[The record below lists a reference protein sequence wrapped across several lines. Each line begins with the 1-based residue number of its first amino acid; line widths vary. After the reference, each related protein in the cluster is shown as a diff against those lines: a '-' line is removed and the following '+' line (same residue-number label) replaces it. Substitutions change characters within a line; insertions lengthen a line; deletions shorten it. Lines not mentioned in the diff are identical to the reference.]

1 MQYALFLFFTNTL
14 KPFHKVVIFGVII
27 LVLPLFSL
35 ALPRNSV
42 RMPYQ
47 SANLTERQA
56 AAHLID
62 RFTYGGTTKDVDEV
76 VKMGLSVWFEKQ
88 LDGNLPNDDLMKRL
102 QQFDALE
109 YSNTEI
115 ADIFRRNGQII
126 KDAEKAGVIPKDSA
140 QKGKDATTFQSAIDS
155 FSKAMGWRKE
165 QELFRQQIGQ
175 KLLRAT
181 YSTNQLHEVLTDFWF
196 NHFNVSLS
204 KNDCALY
211 VPNYERDVIRPN
223 VVGTFYDLLLATA
236 QSPAMLLYL
245 DNFSSSGHNSKFSQ
259 QDSIQLQKL
268 KLRLS
273 KVDSSEAAKLRKQ
286 INRKSQE
293 GLNEN
298 YARELM
304 ELHTLGVDGGY
315 TQQDVTQAARI
326 LTGWTIFPSS
336 PNMPGYQQV
345 QGLLK
350 RKGLED
356 MSKEGFVRSGDFFF
370 AVNRHDDGEKTVLG
384 KKFSSGGGYEEG
396 LTLLHLLANQPATAK
411 FICRKLAV
419 RFVSDNPPQSL
430 INKMA
435 KRFQGS
441 DGNIRAVLE
450 EMVASPEFWKKGTF
464 YAKTK
469 SPFELTVSALRVLHT
484 DVQNPMP
491 IVQWISKMGQRYYYY
506 QAPTGFP
513 DQAKFWINS
522 GTILSRI
529 NFGWALATKSIKGI
543 RFDSN
548 KFEKNSPT
556 WKTTIAQDLL
566 PERDVTKIFTRTQQP
581 IDQQTIAQETD
592 KDNLNLLSND
602 RILKSNSV
610 IDSVSQSIGLIIGSP
625 EFQLR

>member
-1 MQYALFLFFTNTL
+1 
-14 KPFHKVVIFGVII
+14 
-27 LVLPLFSL
+27 
-35 ALPRNSV
+35 
-42 RMPYQ
+42 MPYQ

-102 QQFDALE
+102 QQFDVLE

-140 QKGKDATTFQSAIDS
+140 QKGKDATTFQSSIDS

-286 INRKSQE
+286 INRKSQ
-293 GLNEN
+293 
-298 YARELM
+298 
-304 ELHTLGVDGGY
+304 
-315 TQQDVTQAARI
+315 
-326 LTGWTIFPSS
+326 
-336 PNMPGYQQV
+336 
-345 QGLLK
+345 
-350 RKGLED
+350 
-356 MSKEGFVRSGDFFF
+356 
-370 AVNRHDDGEKTVLG
+370 
-384 KKFSSGGGYEEG
+384 
-396 LTLLHLLANQPATAK
+396 
-411 FICRKLAV
+411 
-419 RFVSDNPPQSL
+419 
-430 INKMA
+430 
-435 KRFQGS
+435 
-441 DGNIRAVLE
+441 
-450 EMVASPEFWKKGTF
+450 
-464 YAKTK
+464 
-469 SPFELTVSALRVLHT
+469 
-484 DVQNPMP
+484 
-491 IVQWISKMGQRYYYY
+491 
-506 QAPTGFP
+506 
-513 DQAKFWINS
+513 
-522 GTILSRI
+522 
-529 NFGWALATKSIKGI
+529 
-543 RFDSN
+543 
-548 KFEKNSPT
+548 
-556 WKTTIAQDLL
+556 
-566 PERDVTKIFTRTQQP
+566 
-581 IDQQTIAQETD
+581 
-592 KDNLNLLSND
+592 
-602 RILKSNSV
+602 
-610 IDSVSQSIGLIIGSP
+610 
-625 EFQLR
+625 

>member
-1 MQYALFLFFTNTL
+1 
-14 KPFHKVVIFGVII
+14 
-27 LVLPLFSL
+27 
-35 ALPRNSV
+35 
-42 RMPYQ
+42 
-47 SANLTERQA
+47 
-56 AAHLID
+56 
-62 RFTYGGTTKDVDEV
+62 
-76 VKMGLSVWFEKQ
+76 
-88 LDGNLPNDDLMKRL
+88 
-102 QQFDALE
+102 
-109 YSNTEI
+109 
-115 ADIFRRNGQII
+115 
-126 KDAEKAGVIPKDSA
+126 
-140 QKGKDATTFQSAIDS
+140 
-155 FSKAMGWRKE
+155 
-165 QELFRQQIGQ
+165 
-175 KLLRAT
+175 
-181 YSTNQLHEVLTDFWF
+181 
-196 NHFNVSLS
+196 
-204 KNDCALY
+204 
-211 VPNYERDVIRPN
+211 
-223 VVGTFYDLLLATA
+223 
-236 QSPAMLLYL
+236 
-245 DNFSSSGHNSKFSQ
+245 
-259 QDSIQLQKL
+259 
-268 KLRLS
+268 
-273 KVDSSEAAKLRKQ
+273 
-286 INRKSQE
+286 
-293 GLNEN
+293 
-298 YARELM
+298 
-304 ELHTLGVDGGY
+304 
-315 TQQDVTQAARI
+315 
-326 LTGWTIFPSS
+326 
-336 PNMPGYQQV
+336 
-345 QGLLK
+345 
-350 RKGLED
+350 
-356 MSKEGFVRSGDFFF
+356 SKEGFVRSGDFFF

-556 WKTTIAQDLL
+556 WKTTIAQNLL
-566 PERDVTKIFTRTQQP
+566 PERDVTKIFTRTQQS
-581 IDQQTIAQETD
+581 IDQQTIAQEAD